1 MKNQNISKKI
11 LHWYDNNKRVLPWRN
26 RTSKKQMHYFTLV
39 SEFMLQQTQVK
50 TVIPYFNNF
59 VNKIPNLKKLASVKE
74 TKLMKCWEGLGYYS
88 RARNLKKTAKKI
100 ILEFNGNLPNTIED
114 LKKLPGVGEYTS
126 RAIMAIVFNKPIIPL
141 DGNVE
146 RILKRVFYLKNNNE
160 IRKDNIINKKSF
172 FGKSNRASDY
182 AQAIMEIGALICKP
196 TNPLCFKCPITKNCK
211 SFKKMILKLHQKINL
226 KK

>member
-1 MKNQNISKKI
+1 
-11 LHWYDNNKRVLPWRN
+11 
-26 RTSKKQMHYFTLV
+26 
-39 SEFMLQQTQVK
+39 
-50 TVIPYFNNF
+50 
-59 VNKIPNLKKLASVKE
+59 
-74 TKLMKCWEGLGYYS
+74 
-88 RARNLKKTAKKI
+88 
-100 ILEFNGNLPNTIED
+100 
-114 LKKLPGVGEYTS
+114 
-126 RAIMAIVFNKPIIPL
+126 MAIVFNKPIIPL